1 MRAAAVHPLSS
12 TLASRR
18 WIARTWRGFFAAT
31 AVRSLRRSTTLCATD
46 RCCGRA
52 DGGHRS
58 FPVAARSRLERNQDA
73 DLSDPNPA
81 SGVRAG
87 IASARLSL
95 PALAVTLVFDL
106 LRDNPAAGYDEL

>member
-1 MRAAAVHPLSS
+1 MRVAAVPPLSS
-12 TLASRR
+12 TLASLQ
-18 WIARTWRGFFAAT
+18 WTARTWRGFFATT
-31 AVRSLRRSTTLCATD
+31 AVRLLRRSTTRCATD

-52 DGGHRS
+52 DGGHRG

-87 IASARLSL
+87 IAGARLSL
-95 PALAVTLVFDL
+95 PALAVY
-106 LRDNPAAGYDEL
+106 AGL